1 MLINFGYFEGDGN
14 ALELDSYDYYTTL
27 DITKN
32 TDLYILKG

>member
-27 DITKN
+27 W
-32 TDLYILKG
+32 ILLKILTYAF